1 MWDALMKFFTPI
13 ADFLD
18 KPFSAIYV
26 YVPWWC
32 GVIFIIGAVI
42 IAAVDHN
49 KYYEDGLGSGYF
61 FWHILF
67 LCIAFVIW
75 GICRLADDNVRG
87 STYLN
92 AAGSIFLIFL
102 IWPTIRFI
110 ILLFKNR
117 KSSLWVYPYY
127 ILWFVGLLP
136 LIDYIGALA
145 GGLLLLGGM
154 GTVML
159 GGGKSEYKLSNGT
172 KVEGY
177 GDDKYYDKSGNSYT
191 KNSDNTFTKDN

>member
-1 MWDALMKFFTPI
+1 MWDALMNFFSPI

-18 KPFSAIYV
+18 KPFNAIYMHL
-26 YVPWWC
+26 PWWC

-42 IAAVDHN
+42 IAAVDYD
-49 KYYEDGLGSGYF
+49 KYDEKGLGSGYF

-67 LCIAFVIW
+67 MSIVFII
-75 GICRLADDNVRG
+75 GGLARAIDSHEG
-87 STYLN
+87 APISG
-92 AAGSIFLIFL
+92 AGSIFLFFL
-102 IWPTIRFI
+102 IWPIIRFI
-110 ILLFKNR
+110 ILLFKNK
-117 KSSLWVYPYY
+117 KSSLWVFPYY

-136 LIDYIGALA
+136 LIDYIGALV

-154 GTVML
+154 GKVML
-159 GGGKSEYKLSNGT
+159 GSGKNEYKLSDGT

-177 GDDKYYDKSGNSYT
+177 GDNKYYDKSGNSYT